1 METTKFFQMH
11 SFRSLID
18 EIKNFDRK
26 VVWVIVI
33 SAISLAGINYFAAA
47 SRFSNYASFFAT
59 VGLMDSFDWV
69 YQLLYRAEHSRLWGL
84 LYWASLTVFFYFILP
99 AFIIKVVFKERLRDY
114 GLKRKEVLSY
124 FSIYALL
131 FACIFPVVLLVS
143 FSKQF
148 QTAYPFYSPKDTSDL
163 FPYFVVWEIFYVLQ
177 FFALEFFFRGFMV
190 HGLKQ
195 KMGIYSVAAM
205 VVPYCMIHF
214 TKPLPE
220 CIGSIFAG
228 LILGILSFRTGSVWL
243 GALIHIAVALSMDW
257 LSLWQRGFLF

>member
-1 METTKFFQMH
+1 M
-11 SFRSLID
+11 
-18 EIKNFDRK
+18 
-26 VVWVIVI
+26 
-33 SAISLAGINYFAAA
+33 
-47 SRFSNYASFFAT
+47 
-59 VGLMDSFDWV
+59 
-69 YQLLYRAEHSRLWGL
+69 
-84 LYWASLTVFFYFILP
+84 VF
-99 AFIIKVVFKERLRDY
+99 
-114 GLKRKEVLSY
+114 
-124 FSIYALL
+124 
-131 FACIFPVVLLVS
+131 LVS

-163 FPYFVVWEIFYVLQ
+163 FPYFFVWEIFYVLQ

-220 CIGSIFAG
+220 CIGSVFAG
-228 LILGILSFRTGSVWL
+228 LILGVLSFRTGSVWL